1 MATKKVTTKRTA
13 KKPATKKAKSI
24 KTVQTL
30 RDGFK
35 NGTKKNPLPHV
46 KHNNV
51 AISDISNE
59 KYPEMVQITLG
70 PAKIMD
76 QIGGKR
82 YVNLDFAIMA
92 IDTAQADALISTGA
106 KGIKKELLS
115 VGINASTPTNKS
127 IEQGGKIYLS
137 KDSSWASSHGV
148 KSMLRAGTEKLFYS
162 E

>member
-1 MATKKVTTKRTA
+1 MATKKVTTKRTG

-59 KYPEMVQITLG
+59 KYPEMVQITMG

-76 QIGGKR
+76 QIGNKR
-82 YVNLDFAIMA
+82 YVNLEYAIIA
-92 IDTAQADALISTGA
+92 IDTAQADALIDTGA
-106 KGIKKELLS
+106 KGVKKELLS
-115 VGINASTPTNKS
+115 VGINSSTPVTNS
-127 IEQGGKIYLS
+127 VEHAGKIYLS
-137 KDSSWASSHGV
+137 KDAGFSRTYGV
-148 KSMLRAGTEKLFYS
+148 NTMLRAGTEKLYYS

>member
-1 MATKKVTTKRTA
+1 
-13 KKPATKKAKSI
+13 
-24 KTVQTL
+24 
-30 RDGFK
+30 
-35 NGTKKNPLPHV
+35 
-46 KHNNV
+46 
-51 AISDISNE
+51 
-59 KYPEMVQITLG
+59 
-70 PAKIMD
+70 MD
-76 QIGGKR
+76 QIGMKR

-92 IDTAQADALISTGA
+92 IDTAQADALIDTGA

-115 VGINASTPTNKS
+115 VGINASTPTMKS

>member
-1 MATKKVTTKRTA
+1 MKKKVSKS
-13 KKPATKKAKSI
+13 KSAKSA
-24 KTVQTL
+24 KMAKVKEL
-30 RDGFK
+30 REGFRT
-35 NGTKKNPLPHV
+35 GTKKNPLPHV

-51 AISDISNE
+51 AISDVSNE

-137 KDSSWASSHGV
+137 KDASWASSYGV
-148 KSMLRAGTEKLFYS
+148 KSMLRAGTEKLYYS